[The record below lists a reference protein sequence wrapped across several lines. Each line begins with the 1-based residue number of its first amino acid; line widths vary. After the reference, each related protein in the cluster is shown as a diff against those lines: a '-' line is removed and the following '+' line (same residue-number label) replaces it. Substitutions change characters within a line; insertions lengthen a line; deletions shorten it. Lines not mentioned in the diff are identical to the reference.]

1 MADDIMKVLGPIF
14 GGILSII
21 VLIFILNAFVPLF
34 TQLGDQQCQP
44 YKDTIA
50 QKDIEIGNLNSLL
63 NETRGQYDICRNEYD
78 ELVSKNIT
86 KVDFEEIKSFY
97 NLTQIQVY
105 NLEQKFD
112 IINNNFKE
120 VYNTV
125 IWNYR
130 ISLIFNVT
138 IVLTLL
144 GVEILSFFFLKS
156 EFIMFVINSI
166 KNRRKKEHLHL
177 PSLN

>member
-1 MADDIMKVLGPIF
+1 MVEMDKTLGIIF

-21 VLIFILNAFVPLF
+21 VAIFVLAAFVPLF

-50 QKDIEIGNLNSLL
+50 QKDVEIANLNSLL
-63 NETRGQYDICRNEYD
+63 NESRGQYEICKNNYE
-78 ELVSKNIT
+78 ELITQNIT

-97 NLTQIQVY
+97 NLTQIQVT

-112 IINNNFKE
+112 IINNNFIK
-120 VYNTV
+120 VYSTV

-130 ISLIFNVT
+130 VSLIINVT
-138 IVLTLL
+138 IALTLL
-144 GVEILSFFFLKS
+144 SVEILSFIFLKG
-156 EFIMFVINSI
+156 EFIMFVISSI
-166 KNRRKKEHLHL
+166 RKHRRRE
-177 PSLN
+177 ND